1 LNLARVS
8 SLLWIAGIRNRA
20 RRQIQRMRQ
29 PKYLIATLVGAFYF
43 WTVFGRRIH
52 LSGARMQV
60 PTQSLHLI
68 EAVLVAIALA
78 TIAGA
83 WLFGSDRAEVAFT
96 EAEVQFL
103 FPAPMTR
110 RKLLMYRLSKA
121 VVRTFWG
128 VLLITLFSVGSL
140 TGHPVLF
147 LLGGW
152 VALSTMML
160 HLTGAALTRSS
171 LVEAGRSGLK
181 RRLGTLL
188 VLAAV
193 ISALIWWALRAPK
206 PATPGQWTLE
216 SAAAWLDAVMTT
228 PPLAW
233 VLFPVRAPIQLALAT
248 SLRSF
253 LTALPAAL
261 LVAAIHYLWVI
272 SSNVSFEEASVEAA
286 ERRARAAESRRT
298 GKDQAP
304 PVGKARGVP
313 FRLSASGRPEVALIW
328 KNLIAAMRVSVP
340 RTLLFFFLA
349 GASIAV
355 SMVGRFGLPMA
366 SGTAC
371 VVVAAFLTF
380 LGPNAMRIDL
390 RHDLPQ
396 IDILRSLPMSGR
408 QVMWAELLGP
418 GLVLAALQWILIL
431 AALILTAGEAIPLWP
446 QLNLPRR
453 AAAALSLAL
462 LAPAISFAN
471 LLVQNAGVLLFPSWV
486 AIDPAASRGI
496 EALGQRLLTLAGTM
510 LVLVVA
516 VFPGAILGAAV
527 WALLQ
532 RQWGFFA
539 LPCASVVFCAVIAA
553 EFHFAVRV
561 LGKLFDRF
569 DVTLP

>member
-1 LNLARVS
+1 
-8 SLLWIAGIRNRA
+8 
-20 RRQIQRMRQ
+20 M
-29 PKYLIATLVGAFYF
+29 
-43 WTVFGRRIH
+43 
-52 LSGARMQV
+52 
-60 PTQSLHLI
+60 
-68 EAVLVAIALA
+68 
-78 TIAGA
+78 
-83 WLFGSDRAEVAFT
+83 
-96 EAEVQFL
+96 
-103 FPAPMTR
+103 
-110 RKLLMYRLSKA
+110 
-121 VVRTFWG
+121 
-128 VLLITLFSVGSL
+128 
-140 TGHPVLF
+140 
-147 LLGGW
+147 
-152 VALSTMML
+152 
-160 HLTGAALTRSS
+160 
-171 LVEAGRSGLK
+171 
-181 RRLGTLL
+181 
-188 VLAAV
+188 
-193 ISALIWWALRAPK
+193 
-206 PATPGQWTLE
+206 E

-261 LVAAIHYLWVI
+261 LVAAVHYLWVI

-298 GKDQAP
+298 GRDRAP
-304 PVGKARGVP
+304 SVGKARGVP
-313 FRLSASGRPEVALIW
+313 FRLSAPGRPEVALIW

-366 SGTAC
+366 LGTAC
-371 VVVAAFLTF
+371 AVVAAFLTV

-431 AALILTAGEAIPLWP
+431 AALILTAGAAIPLWP
-446 QLNLPRR
+446 QLDLPRR
-453 AAAALSLAL
+453 AAAAFSLAL

-486 AIDPAASRGI
+486 AIEPAASRGI

-510 LVLVVA
+510 LVLLVA
-516 VFPGAILGAAV
+516 VLPGAIVGAAV
-527 WALLQ
+527 WAVLQ
-532 RQWGFFA
+532 SQWGVFA